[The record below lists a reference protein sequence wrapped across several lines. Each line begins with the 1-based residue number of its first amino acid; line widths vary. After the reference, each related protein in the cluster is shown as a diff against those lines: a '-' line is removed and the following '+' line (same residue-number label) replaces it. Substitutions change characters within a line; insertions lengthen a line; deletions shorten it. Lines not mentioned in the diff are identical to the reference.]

1 MLYLF
6 VTAYEN
12 GISLVKS
19 AVVGIKESGNFEDLL
34 KEALSNE
41 LFLED
46 KLVKVDLQCNDS
58 SAWHPVLNG
67 LTENIEACFQLK
79 AQHVHFTISHSIS
92 IPNELSNEGSS
103 AFNFMMTQQRL
114 KKLPPLY
121 NSQFRN
127 DLLYND
133 FLKILQERKLGW
145 LNDNHLTIGHSF
157 IRRVT
162 DLVWYLDPHLG
173 KLEKRGLKLPK
184 IIAKL
189 PVYAS
194 ESHYNLYHDTTKH
207 KKIEIS
213 REKLE
218 SFVKA
223 LILSIQQPWTRL
235 LHWEEVIK
243 DIDDLIKIAQEYANY
258 LQGVN
263 NRMRT
268 IHTSLVP
275 VRNGRDDITVED
287 IEAVDLYP
295 SQYEF
300 LAQLLRESNDYD
312 LLNIDHLLP
321 PKPQNIYLFFQNIC
335 ADVSFTLYRYYHGN
349 YLGTLNF
356 VWKIPS
362 LDKCDK
368 TKEAKNISAAYDQI
382 PIYCTRQMRKNVIN
396 KYSLIVKASRSIL
409 QVLYQDLTGDVSTPD
424 NEINKKTHER
434 IKLML
439 DTQDPDIIIDLRKI
453 INEKGTKF
461 DVFWNEMQDY
471 FNEVTPAVHDRRHTS
486 TLYMPIAIS
495 VKDLVQIIIERLEN
509 KYGTIPNDIE
519 IPSTEWVRLQF
530 WPKTEF
536 SENQYTGRF
545 QIRYMIQARQIRKSH
560 IDSHYCSALWR
571 YLREF
576 AIKFK
581 EYTTLICADDK
592 HKVPIGES
600 VATSTGVRNK
610 SALTTIDG
618 ILNSCDHDFTKLS
631 LTPSASL
638 FVDIPNS
645 ISDSF
650 YQGQVY
656 IAYKDTIF
664 QPSSAIRHATE
675 FYNNYSIQYQDN
687 INKPKILLLYTD
699 GGPDH
704 RCTYGSVQISLIA
717 LFLKGNFDFLAAVR
731 TAPYHSWAN
740 PAERIMS
747 ILNLALQGVALKR
760 EDMSG
765 LSEQAFEKLKTLSEI
780 REGANSNSHLKEELI
795 KSIKIT
801 QEFLENRTSRLSLH
815 DLKFKIA
822 SPAIETEIDSLFE
835 SILTAESQLTINDTT
850 LVELRKFH
858 KLKEFIDTHCQIRQ
872 YSFQIKKC
880 NNSECTICLPVE
892 LPIEVFDELHF
903 LPDPEPSI

>member
-1 MLYLF
+1 MYTQLQADSSCQNLEPIKSADPAEKAWPIKVFRNIIFKYFKDTDNLSVYLVDCNSSVEDHCID
-6 VTAYEN
+6 VTVNFLISYDINEKIVAFHVGGVSQLLSCNTFDLDEAFNEDPPKPVYFEDSDILIVTYEN

-58 SAWHPVLNG
+58 SAWHPILNG
-67 LTENIEACFQLK
+67 LTENLEACFQLK
-79 AQHVHFTISHSIS
+79 AQHVRFTISHSIL
-92 IPNELSNEGSS
+92 IPDELSNEGSS

-189 PVYAS
+189 SVYAS

-258 LQGVN
+258 IQGVN

-335 ADVSFTLYRYYHGN
+335 AD
-349 YLGTLNF
+349 
-356 VWKIPS
+356 
-362 LDKCDK
+362 
-368 TKEAKNISAAYDQI
+368 
-382 PIYCTRQMRKNVIN
+382 
-396 KYSLIVKASRSIL
+396 
-409 QVLYQDLTGDVSTPD
+409 
-424 NEINKKTHER
+424 
-434 IKLML
+434 
-439 DTQDPDIIIDLRKI
+439 
-453 INEKGTKF
+453 
-461 DVFWNEMQDY
+461 
-471 FNEVTPAVHDRRHTS
+471 
-486 TLYMPIAIS
+486 
-495 VKDLVQIIIERLEN
+495 
-509 KYGTIPNDIE
+509 
-519 IPSTEWVRLQF
+519 
-530 WPKTEF
+530 
-536 SENQYTGRF
+536 
-545 QIRYMIQARQIRKSH
+545 
-560 IDSHYCSALWR
+560 
-571 YLREF
+571 
-576 AIKFK
+576 
-581 EYTTLICADDK
+581 
-592 HKVPIGES
+592 
-600 VATSTGVRNK
+600 
-610 SALTTIDG
+610 
-618 ILNSCDHDFTKLS
+618 
-631 LTPSASL
+631 
-638 FVDIPNS
+638 
-645 ISDSF
+645 
-650 YQGQVY
+650 
-656 IAYKDTIF
+656 
-664 QPSSAIRHATE
+664 
-675 FYNNYSIQYQDN
+675 
-687 INKPKILLLYTD
+687 
-699 GGPDH
+699 
-704 RCTYGSVQISLIA
+704 
-717 LFLKGNFDFLAAVR
+717 
-731 TAPYHSWAN
+731 
-740 PAERIMS
+740 
-747 ILNLALQGVALKR
+747 
-760 EDMSG
+760 
-765 LSEQAFEKLKTLSEI
+765 
-780 REGANSNSHLKEELI
+780 
-795 KSIKIT
+795 
-801 QEFLENRTSRLSLH
+801 
-815 DLKFKIA
+815 
-822 SPAIETEIDSLFE
+822 
-835 SILTAESQLTINDTT
+835 
-850 LVELRKFH
+850 
-858 KLKEFIDTHCQIRQ
+858 
-872 YSFQIKKC
+872 
-880 NNSECTICLPVE
+880 
-892 LPIEVFDELHF
+892 
-903 LPDPEPSI
+903 

>member
-1 MLYLF
+1 M
-6 VTAYEN
+6 AI
-12 GISLVKS
+12 IS
-19 AVVGIKESGNFEDLL
+19 
-34 KEALSNE
+34 
-41 LFLED
+41 
-46 KLVKVDLQCNDS
+46 
-58 SAWHPVLNG
+58 
-67 LTENIEACFQLK
+67 
-79 AQHVHFTISHSIS
+79 
-92 IPNELSNEGSS
+92 
-103 AFNFMMTQQRL
+103 
-114 KKLPPLY
+114 
-121 NSQFRN
+121 
-127 DLLYND
+127 
-133 FLKILQERKLGW
+133 
-145 LNDNHLTIGHSF
+145 
-157 IRRVT
+157 
-162 DLVWYLDPHLG
+162 
-173 KLEKRGLKLPK
+173 
-184 IIAKL
+184 
-189 PVYAS
+189 
-194 ESHYNLYHDTTKH
+194 
-207 KKIEIS
+207 
-213 REKLE
+213 
-218 SFVKA
+218 
-223 LILSIQQPWTRL
+223 
-235 LHWEEVIK
+235 
-243 DIDDLIKIAQEYANY
+243 
-258 LQGVN
+258 
-263 NRMRT
+263 
-268 IHTSLVP
+268 
-275 VRNGRDDITVED
+275 
-287 IEAVDLYP
+287 
-295 SQYEF
+295 
-300 LAQLLRESNDYD
+300 
-312 LLNIDHLLP
+312 
-321 PKPQNIYLFFQNIC
+321 
-335 ADVSFTLYRYYHGN
+335 
-349 YLGTLNF
+349 
-356 VWKIPS
+356 
-362 LDKCDK
+362 
-368 TKEAKNISAAYDQI
+368 
-382 PIYCTRQMRKNVIN
+382 
-396 KYSLIVKASRSIL
+396 YSLIVKASRSIL

-519 IPSTEWVRLQF
+519 IPSTEW
-530 WPKTEF
+530 
-536 SENQYTGRF
+536 
-545 QIRYMIQARQIRKSH
+545 
-560 IDSHYCSALWR
+560 
-571 YLREF
+571 
-576 AIKFK
+576 
-581 EYTTLICADDK
+581 YTTLICADDK

-740 PAERIMS
+740 PAECIMS

-835 SILTAESQLTINDTT
+835 
-850 LVELRKFH
+850 
-858 KLKEFIDTHCQIRQ
+858 EFIDTHCQIRQ

-903 LPDPEPSI
+903 LPDPEPSIADSNHYKDFSSIYGTQTSENFRPSKAGQLEADNLPQGIFNNNRVREFVECDFCGKIRCIYSMSALKKEQMSTLQLKINDNDFTCGIEEWMPPSHELKGIVFIRQSLSRDSPIESGYYSNRLKKPPICYYCGKNNSLVEATDDLLHGYQSVYPLCSNCQLSGHSFHIGVRKKLVN

>member
-58 SAWHPVLNG
+58 SAWHPILNG
-67 LTENIEACFQLK
+67 LTENLEACFQLK
-79 AQHVHFTISHSIS
+79 AQHVRFTISHSIL
-92 IPNELSNEGSS
+92 IPDELSNEGSS

-439 DTQDPDIIIDLRKI
+439 DTQDPDIIIDL
-453 INEKGTKF
+453 
-461 DVFWNEMQDY
+461 
-471 FNEVTPAVHDRRHTS
+471 P
-486 TLYMPIAIS
+486 
-495 VKDLVQIIIERLEN
+495 
-509 KYGTIPNDIE
+509 
-519 IPSTEWVRLQF
+519 
-530 WPKTEF
+530 
-536 SENQYTGRF
+536 
-545 QIRYMIQARQIRKSH
+545 
-560 IDSHYCSALWR
+560 
-571 YLREF
+571 
-576 AIKFK
+576 
-581 EYTTLICADDK
+581 
-592 HKVPIGES
+592 
-600 VATSTGVRNK
+600 
-610 SALTTIDG
+610 
-618 ILNSCDHDFTKLS
+618 
-631 LTPSASL
+631 
-638 FVDIPNS
+638 
-645 ISDSF
+645 
-650 YQGQVY
+650 
-656 IAYKDTIF
+656 
-664 QPSSAIRHATE
+664 
-675 FYNNYSIQYQDN
+675 
-687 INKPKILLLYTD
+687 
-699 GGPDH
+699 
-704 RCTYGSVQISLIA
+704 
-717 LFLKGNFDFLAAVR
+717 AVR

-903 LPDPEPSI
+903 LPDPEPSIADSNHYKVV

>member
-67 LTENIEACFQLK
+67 LTKNLEACFQLK
-79 AQHVHFTISHSIS
+79 AQHVRFTISHSIS
-92 IPNELSNEGSS
+92 IPDELSNEGSS

-194 ESHYNLYHDTTKH
+194 ET
-207 KKIEIS
+207 
-213 REKLE
+213 
-218 SFVKA
+218 
-223 LILSIQQPWTRL
+223 
-235 LHWEEVIK
+235 
-243 DIDDLIKIAQEYANY
+243 QEYANY
-258 LQGVN
+258 LQGIN

-300 LAQLLRESNDYD
+300 LAQLLRESNNYD

-321 PKPQNIYLFFQNIC
+321 SKPQNIYFFFQNIC

-396 KYSLIVKASRSIL
+396 K
-409 QVLYQDLTGDVSTPD
+409 
-424 NEINKKTHER
+424 
-434 IKLML
+434 
-439 DTQDPDIIIDLRKI
+439 
-453 INEKGTKF
+453 
-461 DVFWNEMQDY
+461 VF
-471 FNEVTPAVHDRRHTS
+471 FNS
-486 TLYMPIAIS
+486 
-495 VKDLVQIIIERLEN
+495 
-509 KYGTIPNDIE
+509 
-519 IPSTEWVRLQF
+519 
-530 WPKTEF
+530 
-536 SENQYTGRF
+536 
-545 QIRYMIQARQIRKSH
+545 
-560 IDSHYCSALWR
+560 
-571 YLREF
+571 
-576 AIKFK
+576 
-581 EYTTLICADDK
+581 
-592 HKVPIGES
+592 
-600 VATSTGVRNK
+600 
-610 SALTTIDG
+610 
-618 ILNSCDHDFTKLS
+618 
-631 LTPSASL
+631 
-638 FVDIPNS
+638 
-645 ISDSF
+645 
-650 YQGQVY
+650 
-656 IAYKDTIF
+656 
-664 QPSSAIRHATE
+664 
-675 FYNNYSIQYQDN
+675 
-687 INKPKILLLYTD
+687 
-699 GGPDH
+699 
-704 RCTYGSVQISLIA
+704 
-717 LFLKGNFDFLAAVR
+717 
-731 TAPYHSWAN
+731 
-740 PAERIMS
+740 
-747 ILNLALQGVALKR
+747 
-760 EDMSG
+760 
-765 LSEQAFEKLKTLSEI
+765 
-780 REGANSNSHLKEELI
+780 
-795 KSIKIT
+795 
-801 QEFLENRTSRLSLH
+801 
-815 DLKFKIA
+815 
-822 SPAIETEIDSLFE
+822 
-835 SILTAESQLTINDTT
+835 
-850 LVELRKFH
+850 
-858 KLKEFIDTHCQIRQ
+858 
-872 YSFQIKKC
+872 
-880 NNSECTICLPVE
+880 
-892 LPIEVFDELHF
+892 
-903 LPDPEPSI
+903 

>member
-41 LFLED
+41 FFLED

-67 LTENIEACFQLK
+67 LTENLEACFQLK
-79 AQHVHFTISHSIS
+79 AQHVRFTISHSIS
-92 IPNELSNEGSS
+92 ILDELSNEGSS

-194 ESHYNLYHDTTKH
+194 ET
-207 KKIEIS
+207 
-213 REKLE
+213 
-218 SFVKA
+218 
-223 LILSIQQPWTRL
+223 LILSIQQPWTHL

-300 LAQLLRESNDYD
+300 LAQLLHESNDYD

-321 PKPQNIYLFFQNIC
+321 SKPQNIYLFFQNIC

-382 PIYCTRQMRKNVIN
+382 PIYFKIFLLKILKILNILHQP
-396 KYSLIVKASRSIL
+396 YYSIL
-409 QVLYQDLTGDVSTPD
+409 
-424 NEINKKTHER
+424 
-434 IKLML
+434 
-439 DTQDPDIIIDLRKI
+439 
-453 INEKGTKF
+453 
-461 DVFWNEMQDY
+461 
-471 FNEVTPAVHDRRHTS
+471 
-486 TLYMPIAIS
+486 
-495 VKDLVQIIIERLEN
+495 
-509 KYGTIPNDIE
+509 
-519 IPSTEWVRLQF
+519 
-530 WPKTEF
+530 
-536 SENQYTGRF
+536 
-545 QIRYMIQARQIRKSH
+545 
-560 IDSHYCSALWR
+560 
-571 YLREF
+571 
-576 AIKFK
+576 
-581 EYTTLICADDK
+581 
-592 HKVPIGES
+592 
-600 VATSTGVRNK
+600 
-610 SALTTIDG
+610 
-618 ILNSCDHDFTKLS
+618 
-631 LTPSASL
+631 
-638 FVDIPNS
+638 
-645 ISDSF
+645 
-650 YQGQVY
+650 
-656 IAYKDTIF
+656 
-664 QPSSAIRHATE
+664 
-675 FYNNYSIQYQDN
+675 
-687 INKPKILLLYTD
+687 
-699 GGPDH
+699 
-704 RCTYGSVQISLIA
+704 
-717 LFLKGNFDFLAAVR
+717 
-731 TAPYHSWAN
+731 
-740 PAERIMS
+740 
-747 ILNLALQGVALKR
+747 
-760 EDMSG
+760 
-765 LSEQAFEKLKTLSEI
+765 
-780 REGANSNSHLKEELI
+780 
-795 KSIKIT
+795 
-801 QEFLENRTSRLSLH
+801 
-815 DLKFKIA
+815 
-822 SPAIETEIDSLFE
+822 
-835 SILTAESQLTINDTT
+835 
-850 LVELRKFH
+850 
-858 KLKEFIDTHCQIRQ
+858 
-872 YSFQIKKC
+872 
-880 NNSECTICLPVE
+880 
-892 LPIEVFDELHF
+892 
-903 LPDPEPSI
+903 

>member
-1 MLYLF
+1 
-6 VTAYEN
+6 
-12 GISLVKS
+12 
-19 AVVGIKESGNFEDLL
+19 
-34 KEALSNE
+34 
-41 LFLED
+41 
-46 KLVKVDLQCNDS
+46 
-58 SAWHPVLNG
+58 
-67 LTENIEACFQLK
+67 
-79 AQHVHFTISHSIS
+79 
-92 IPNELSNEGSS
+92 
-103 AFNFMMTQQRL
+103 MTQQRL

-471 FNEVTPAVHDRRHTS
+471 FNEDFSSIYGTQTSENFRPSKAGQLEADNLPQGIFNNNRVREFVECDFCGKIRCIYSMSALKKEQIS
-486 TLYMPIAIS
+486 TLQLKINDNDFTCGIEEWMP
-495 VKDLVQIIIERLEN
+495 
-509 KYGTIPNDIE
+509 
-519 IPSTEWVRLQF
+519 PSHELKGIVF
-530 WPKTEF
+530 
-536 SENQYTGRF
+536 
-545 QIRYMIQARQIRKSH
+545 IRQS
-560 IDSHYCSALWR
+560 L
-571 YLREF
+571 
-576 AIKFK
+576 
-581 EYTTLICADDK
+581 
-592 HKVPIGES
+592 
-600 VATSTGVRNK
+600 
-610 SALTTIDG
+610 
-618 ILNSCDHDFTKLS
+618 SCDSPIESGYYSNRLKKPPICYYCGKNNS
-631 LTPSASL
+631 LVEATDDLLHGYQSVYPLCSNCQL
-638 FVDIPNS
+638 LGH
-645 ISDSF
+645 SF
-650 YQGQVY
+650 HTWGKKKVGELTR
-656 IAYKDTIF
+656 K
-664 QPSSAIRHATE
+664 R
-675 FYNNYSIQYQDN
+675 
-687 INKPKILLLYTD
+687 
-699 GGPDH
+699 
-704 RCTYGSVQISLIA
+704 
-717 LFLKGNFDFLAAVR
+717 
-731 TAPYHSWAN
+731 
-740 PAERIMS
+740 
-747 ILNLALQGVALKR
+747 KR
-760 EDMSG
+760 E
-765 LSEQAFEKLKTLSEI
+765 
-780 REGANSNSHLKEELI
+780 
-795 KSIKIT
+795 
-801 QEFLENRTSRLSLH
+801 
-815 DLKFKIA
+815 
-822 SPAIETEIDSLFE
+822 
-835 SILTAESQLTINDTT
+835 
-850 LVELRKFH
+850 
-858 KLKEFIDTHCQIRQ
+858 
-872 YSFQIKKC
+872 
-880 NNSECTICLPVE
+880 
-892 LPIEVFDELHF
+892 
-903 LPDPEPSI
+903 